1 MTHKTYQVWTGEYW
15 TFERIVENLFRLVRS
30 IVARTTPEECIDDC
44 MQDAW
49 LHLFERLE
57 ADPQAL
63 GPDPRSKSPA
73 HTRSFYANRV
83 VWDAH
88 KGYGFGPRTV
98 TYYNRHIPESV
109 LYDQDREL
117 DEYHFG
123 DVPGLDTV
131 LFADEYHRNWME
143 EADVRMDLEAAVKRF
158 LSNIRPQFL
167 SRFAMAV
174 LCILH
179 DDVTIDQGAVLAG
192 CNRSTMFR
200 DTQEARL
207 LLQVHRRDYQD
218 QPKRFYKRK
227 PLRQEALPVAA

>member
-1 MTHKTYQVWTGEYW
+1 MTARTYQVWNGEHW
-15 TFERIVENLFRLVRS
+15 TFEQIVEDLRRLVRS
-30 IVARTTPEECIDDC
+30 IVARTTPEERIDDC

-49 LHLFERLE
+49 VRLYERLE

-63 GPDPRSKSPA
+63 GPNPDSKSPR
-73 HTRSFYANRV
+73 HTRSYYANMV

-88 KGYGFGPRTV
+88 KGYGFGPRTQ
-98 TYYNRHIPESV
+98 TYVNRHIPESV

-131 LFADEYHRNWME
+131 LFADEHHRDWMDE
-143 EADVRMDLEAAVKRF
+143 VDVRLDLEWAVEKF
-158 LSNIRPQFL
+158 LSTIRPRFL

-174 LCILH
+174 LCVLH
-179 DDVTIDQGAVLAG
+179 DDITLEQGALLAG
-192 CNRSTMFR
+192 CNRSTMLR

-207 LLQVHRRDYQD
+207 LLQVHLRDYRLRK
-218 QPKRFYKRK
+218 KRFYPRK
-227 PLRQEALPVAA
+227 PPRSKPLPRAA